1 MIQKSEVSSKGFKAW
16 HHHSVTDMRLANL
29 WSVGLDHVR
38 LDIHTCSISVIF
50 TIVSGPASVVAT
62 ANFIYLFFYFFSQP
76 VKFMFTVVICAAE
89 LGHIGRRSTCV
100 CHVDPPFDA
109 YFHIR
114 RGAQR
119 KATAT
124 VVPPS
129 RDLLTTFCTYLKK
142 KQQQHGHKMS
152 VKMISTVWQQV
163 KKVIETIWICGLKK
177 KLFCQTAVVCLSP
190 F

>member
-1 MIQKSEVSSKGFKAW
+1 MRWITGTLTQKCLYLLNFYFGSATGRSVDTSENHSSHLRRKIKVIQKSEVSSRGFKAW
-16 HHHSVTDMRLANL
+16 HHHSVTDVTLANL

-38 LDIHTCSISVIF
+38 LDIHTYSISVIF
-50 TIVSGPASVVAT
+50 TFVSGPASVVAT
-62 ANFIYLFFYFFSQP
+62 ANFIYFFFFFPQP

-100 CHVDPPFDA
+100 CHVDPPSDA

-114 RGAQR
+114 RGALR

-129 RDLLTTFCTYLKK
+129 RDLLTTFCTY
-142 KQQQHGHKMS
+142 
-152 VKMISTVWQQV
+152 
-163 KKVIETIWICGLKK
+163 
-177 KLFCQTAVVCLSP
+177 
-190 F
+190 